1 MKKRIVIKFGGT
13 SVGSIEK
20 IINAAKIVEKRHAEG
35 NQVIVVVSAMSGVTN
50 DLISKSNQISKNFNK
65 SELDV
70 LMSSGE
76 QVTCSLLSGALIE
89 LGLKA
94 RSWLSWQIPII
105 TNDNYTSSQIIN
117 IKTDEI
123 LNFISKKGIA
133 VIPGFQGI
141 SPESRVTTLGRG
153 GSDLSAVAIA
163 KFFQT
168 DSCEIYTDVDG
179 VLTTD
184 PSINE
189 KAKKID
195 KISYEEMLEMSSLG
209 AKVMQPNAVQA
220 SMVNNITV
228 HVRSTFS
235 KKSGT
240 EIVSD
245 DEADYKK
252 VVTGIAYSKS
262 NAKVSIV
269 GVVDKPGV
277 AADVFEPIGKN
288 NINVDMVIQN
298 TSLDGK
304 TANITFTIKQQDL
317 SKTLSIIEK
326 NKENLNYNKITH
338 DDKLAKVSIIGAG
351 MIASPGVTHRMFR
364 SLADEK
370 INILAISTSE
380 IKISVLIKEDLTQ
393 KAIKA
398 LHKEFKLD

>member
-1 MKKRIVIKFGGT
+1 MKRIVIKFGGT
-13 SVGSIEK
+13 SVGSMEK
-20 IINAAKIVEKRHAEG
+20 IINAAKIVKARHEEG
-35 NQVIVVVSAMSGVTN
+35 NEIIVVVSAMSGATN
-50 DLISKSNQISKNFNK
+50 DLIGRSKKISDNFSK

-76 QVTCSLLSGALIE
+76 QISSSLLAGAIIE
-89 LGLKA
+89 LGIKA
-94 RSWLSWQIPII
+94 RSWMGWQIPIV
-105 TNDNYTSSQIIN
+105 TSDTHTSSKIMQ

-123 LNFISKKGIA
+123 LKFISQKGVA
-133 VIPGFQGI
+133 VIAGFQGI
-141 SPESRVTTLGRG
+141 SKDIRITTLGRG

-163 KFFQT
+163 KFFKT
-168 DSCEIYTDVDG
+168 NSCEIYTDVEG

-209 AKVMQPNAVQA
+209 AKVMQPSAVQA
-220 SMVNNITV
+220 AMAYNIPV

-235 KKSGT
+235 VKSGT
-240 EIVSD
+240 KIVSED
-245 DEADYKK
+245 DINEKN

-277 AADVFEPIGKN
+277 AADVFEPLGKN
-288 NINVDMVIQN
+288 NINIDMVIQN

-304 TANITFTIKQQDL
+304 NANITFTIKQEDL
-317 SKTLSIIEK
+317 KKTLSIIEE
-326 NKENLNYNKITH
+326 NKKKINFNKITH

-351 MIASPGVTHRMFR
+351 MVASPGVTYKMFR

-393 KAIKA
+393 KAIKT
-398 LHKEFKLD
+398 LHKAFGLN

>member
-20 IINAAKIVEKRHAEG
+20 IINAAKIVKKRHAEG
-35 NQVIVVVSAMSGVTN
+35 SQVIVVVSAMSGVTN
-50 DLISKSNQISKNFNK
+50 DLISKSNQISKNFSK

-133 VIPGFQGI
+133 VIPGFQGV
-141 SPESRVTTLGRG
+141 SSESRVTTLGRG

-163 KFFQT
+163 KFFNT
-168 DSCEIYTDVDG
+168 DSCEIYTDVEG

-220 SMVNNITV
+220 SMINNITV
-228 HVRSTFS
+228 NVRSTFS
-235 KKSGT
+235 ENSGT
-240 EIVSD
+240 EIVSE

-326 NKENLNYNKITH
+326 NKKKLNYSKITH

-351 MIASPGVTHRMFR
+351 MIASPGVTYKMFR
-364 SLADEK
+364 SLADQK

-393 KAIKA
+393 KAVKT
-398 LHKEFKLD
+398 LHKEFELD